1 MLPFDQDALL
11 GLLHELRHMVYSYI
25 LDPDSM
31 QQVHDGA
38 FEPINAAPAQYHP
51 PQAEWPKFLL
61 PGVIDKIFRIE
72 LVEHFCE
79 KNPHFAVVHPRE
91 LSDMFAKDLFSTGV
105 TLSGCMLPYLEIH
118 GDNHIQAGRFLDRR
132 YLDTQLTPL
141 IHCKQ
146 KFASNFRLRI
156 VIHTWR
162 ILPMDSLSIGW
173 SSPSRFPLGFRYEGL
188 VHILARVQPSIR
200 LLRWHIESQGSSRK
214 VDVSLA
220 ACRYRGKTSAFEVS
234 REMEWLGRLKW
245 ASFVLAEV

>member
-11 GLLHELRHMVYSYI
+11 GLLRELRHMVYSYI

-61 PGVIDKIFRIE
+61 PR
-72 LVEHFCE
+72 
-79 KNPHFAVVHPRE
+79 NPHFAVVHPRE

-105 TLSGCMLPYLEIH
+105 TLSGCMLSYLEIH

-146 KFASNFRLRI
+146 KFVSNFGLRI

-162 ILPMDSLSIGW
+162 ILPMDSLSIGL
-173 SSPSRFPLGFRYEGL
+173 SSPSRFPLRFRYEGL
-188 VHILARVQPSIR
+188 VHILARVQPLIR

-245 ASFVLAEV
+245 ASFVLAEA